1 MAKRSSIS
9 SSEKSFPR
17 PGRPWAVILAALLVV
32 LVEVVLH
39 LLPDQAL
46 LGYGRG
52 LSAYYDVRHTVEQLG
67 AADVVVLGT
76 SRGRESVA
84 QPLLREIVGEELGQP
99 ITTASF
105 ASPGSQADEMR
116 QILHLT
122 LESPRKPGLVL
133 YFLSPS
139 MFQAESPDRSRLE
152 VLGQG
157 TDRFAG
163 RPGQVL
169 TRELDQATRAWR
181 RWLDRHYLTFRHRHR
196 FRYLLVSA
204 FRGRRPTSA
213 VHGEMTMWQLY
224 DARRSLETHPVP
236 RPRVRR
242 YVGRMLDADGVY
254 RPVPRQVAA
263 LEETVRLCREHGV
276 PIVVLHA
283 PLSPDL
289 LAETPAQLER
299 TYQEIARGAA
309 AIAGQQPRTVADL
322 GVRLTRADFREQ
334 SHVNRAGAEKITRA
348 LARAV
353 VTPVLAG
360 EHGHR
365 RPSP

>member
-1 MAKRSSIS
+1 
-9 SSEKSFPR
+9 
-17 PGRPWAVILAALLVV
+17 VILAVAVVV

-39 LLPDQAL
+39 ALPDQAL

-76 SRGRESVA
+76 SRGRESVV
-84 QPLLREIVGEELGQP
+84 QPLLREVVGAQVGHP

-105 ASPGSQADEMR
+105 ASPGSQADEML
-116 QILHLT
+116 QIMHLT

-139 MFQAESPDRSRLE
+139 MFQAASSDRSRLE
-152 VLGQG
+152 VLGQS

-169 TRELDQATRAWR
+169 TRELDQLTRAWR
-181 RWLDRHYLTFRHRHR
+181 RWLDAHYLTFRHRHR

-204 FRGRRPTSA
+204 FRGRQATSA

-236 RPRVRR
+236 RARIRR
-242 YVGRMLDADGVY
+242 YVERTLDPDGVY
-254 RPVPRQVAA
+254 RPVPRQVTA

-276 PIVVLHA
+276 PIAVLHA

-289 LAETPAQLER
+289 LAETPAQLEQ
-299 TYQEIARGAA
+299 TYQEIARNAA
-309 AIAGQQPRTVADL
+309 AVAHQQPLTMDDL

-334 SHVNRAGAEKITRA
+334 SHVNRSGAEKITRA
-348 LARAV
+348 LAREL
-353 VTPVLAG
+353 VTPTLAG
-360 EHGHR
+360 ER
-365 RPSP
+365 QPTSPAP